1 VSLPPGGER
10 LRRRFGS
17 CSRANFGP
25 ELGCNLMEQ
34 AVLEGVIA
42 VRAALHA
49 RSREL
54 HRILIRDDKDD
65 RPVTQLEQRA
75 RASGIVVE
83 RVPTEAIDAVA
94 SGTTHGGVVALAGP
108 RRFAALDKL
117 GAGEKAP
124 FLALLDGI
132 EDPFNFG
139 YALRSLYAAGAHGA
153 VLGPRNWMAAAGTV
167 ARASAGAS
175 ELLPLA
181 VAEPLEAVEQCAGRG
196 LTVVCAAAEREAQ
209 PLFDA
214 DLRRSL
220 LLVVGGERRG
230 ISRSV
235 LARADLVVR
244 IPYGRDFRGSLGT
257 TAAAA
262 VLAFEVLRQRRSTPG
277 LT

>member
-1 VSLPPGGER
+1 
-10 LRRRFGS
+10 
-17 CSRANFGP
+17 
-25 ELGCNLMEQ
+25 M
-34 AVLEGVIA
+34 LEGVIA

-54 HRILIRDDKDD
+54 HRILIRADKVD
-65 RPVTQLEQRA
+65 RPIAQLEQRA
-75 RASGIVVE
+75 RAAGVKVE
-83 RVPTEAIDAVA
+83 RAPTEAVDAIA

-108 RRFAALDKL
+108 RRYAALDEL
-117 GAGEKAP
+117 AHDETVP

-153 VLGPRNWMAAAGTV
+153 VLGPRNWMSAAGTV

-181 VAEPLEAVEQCAGRG
+181 VADPLEAAEQCAARG
-196 LTVVCAAAEREAQ
+196 LKIVSAASERDAQTVT
-209 PLFDA
+209 DA
-214 DLRRSL
+214 DLRGPL
-220 LLVVGGERRG
+220 LLVIGGERRG
-230 ISRSV
+230 ISRNV
-235 LARADLVVR
+235 LSRADVVVR

-262 VLAFEVLRQRRSTPG
+262 VLAFEVLRQRRSIPS
-277 LT
+277 

>member
-1 VSLPPGGER
+1 
-10 LRRRFGS
+10 
-17 CSRANFGP
+17 
-25 ELGCNLMEQ
+25 MEH

-54 HRILIRDDKDD
+54 HRILIRADKDD
-65 RPVTQLEQRA
+65 RAVAQLEQRA
-75 RASGIVVE
+75 GRAGIFVE
-83 RVPTEAIDAVA
+83 RVPAEEIDSVA

-108 RRFAALDKL
+108 RRYVSLDEL
-117 GAGEKAP
+117 GADAAAP

-153 VLGPRNWMAAAGTV
+153 VLGPRNWMTAAGTV

-181 VAEPLEAVEQCAGRG
+181 VAEPLETVENCSARG
-196 LTVVCAAAEREAQ
+196 LAIVCAAAERDARSLHQ
-209 PLFDA
+209 A
-214 DLRRSL
+214 DLRQPL
-220 LLVVGGERRG
+220 LLVIGGERRG
-230 ISRSV
+230 ISRNV
-235 LARADLVVR
+235 LARADIVVQ

-257 TAAAA
+257 TSAAA
-262 VLAFEVLRQRRSTPG
+262 VLAFEVLRQRQE
-277 LT
+277 